1 MMLENSIS
9 CALAI
14 TLTIFLMFASASFSQ
29 NTENA
34 EIVLTEQDKRFD
46 FNGDGRLSKDEKEIL
61 LETITQEALTGIQ
74 LDERAIRD
82 MRRGGRRGGSGRGRG
97 PRRAEKVVHRF
108 DSNEDG
114 KLDNSERRKA
124 REYVQST
131 RGAPGASRPSDSRLA
146 ETPLGG
152 DLETSK
158 AAAIS
163 ENVGLYDDNTLRT
176 LYLRFHDEDW
186 YEQLGDFYRTDVD
199 VPADLIVDG
208 KLYKL
213 VGVRFRGSSSYFT
226 VENEKKSFNIAVDA
240 NDENQR
246 LLGYKTLNLLNGH
259 SDASFLR
266 EVLYSRIARD
276 YIPALRAN
284 FVKLVIN
291 GEDWGI
297 YINSQQYNKD
307 FLSDWFDTRS
317 GVRWKVPPGRESGLV
332 YNGDNPADYQESY
345 QLKTNEKDAPNAWGD
360 LINLCKTLQDTPV
373 NQLEA
378 ELSRIFDIDRALWFL
393 ALENVFIDN
402 DGYFSR
408 GSDYSI
414 YQDSGGRFHLLPYD
428 SNETFRFAG
437 GGGPNSWETDG
448 PMLSPIAQEYDEMR
462 PVIKRLFPIPHL
474 RARYLSYVRTIVQDW
489 LDWEKLEPIIAAYH
503 SLIDEEV
510 KADSK
515 KLYSYD
521 AFATSHIKEQSSGH
535 TRGGGRRGGRGG
547 TPGLKQFVTERRE
560 FLLSHP
566 EIDEPAPVILSVTEP
581 ENRVTGERVQIMA
594 KISDAIAVDEV
605 ILHYADARLSP
616 FRSLSMSKNGTAYT
630 GEIPRFPAGTEVR
643 YYVEARAVESSGTT
657 TFFPTKAEFEPLTF
671 RVIPPTAK
679 DSDVVINEL
688 MASNTSSIADAEG
701 GHDDW
706 IELHN
711 ASERAINLAG
721 MYLSDDR
728 TNPRKW
734 QFPEHATINPMGY
747 LLVWADSDD
756 ENETEELHVNFNL
769 SKNGETLI
777 LVDTDERHNQVLD
790 SVIFGT
796 QKVDTAIGRVP
807 NGSGS
812 FRAAEMT
819 PGSPNR

>member
-1 MMLENSIS
+1 MILENSIS

-14 TLTIFLMFASASFSQ
+14 TLTIFPMFASDSFSQ

-34 EIVLTEQDKRFD
+34 ETVLTEQDKRFD
-46 FNGDGRLSKDEKEIL
+46 FNGDGLLSEEEKEIL
-61 LETITQEALTGIQ
+61 LEIVTQEALTGVQ
-74 LDERAIRD
+74 LDERAIRAA
-82 MRRGGRRGGSGRGRG
+82 RRGGGRGGYRGRRG
-97 PRRAEKVVHRF
+97 PRRAEKIVHRF
-108 DSNEDG
+108 DKDGDG
-114 KLDNSERRKA
+114 KLDASERTEARK
-124 REYVQST
+124 YVQEN
-131 RGAPGASRPSDSRLA
+131 RGASGASRPSGDTLA
-146 ETPLGG
+146 KTTLDG
-152 DLETSK
+152 DLKSSK

-199 VPADLIVDG
+199 VPADLLVDG
-208 KLYKL
+208 KVYQS

-240 NDENQR
+240 NHENQR

-332 YNGDNPADYQESY
+332 YNGDDPADYQESY
-345 QLKTNEKDAPNAWGD
+345 QLKTNEKDAPSAWED
-360 LINLCKTLQDTPV
+360 LINLCKTLHDNTGY
-373 NQLEA
+373 QLEA
-378 ELSRIFDIDRALWFL
+378 ELSPIFDIDRALWFL

-448 PMLSPIAQEYDEMR
+448 PMLSPVAQQYDEMR
-462 PVIKRLFPIPHL
+462 PVIKRLFAIPHL
-474 RARYLSYVRTIVQDW
+474 RARYLSHVRTIVKDW
-489 LDWEKLEPIIAAYH
+489 LDWEKLEPIITAYH

-510 KADSK
+510 KGDDK

-521 AFATSHIKEQSSGH
+521 AFAASRIKEQFTGV
-535 TRGGGRRGGRGG
+535 RRGGRGG
-547 TPGLKQFVTERRE
+547 TPGFKQFVTERRD
-560 FLLSHP
+560 FLLYHP

-581 ENRVTGERVQIMA
+581 ENRAAGSRVQIMA
-594 KISDAIAVDEV
+594 KISDAVAVDEV

-616 FRSLSMSKNGTAYT
+616 FRSLPMLKNGTAYT
-630 GEIPRFPAGTEVR
+630 GEIPSFPAGTEVR
-643 YYVEARAVESSGTT
+643 YYVEARAIKKYGTT
-657 TFFPTKAEFEPLTF
+657 SFFPAKTEFEPLTF
-671 RVIPPTAK
+671 RVIPPIAK
-679 DSDVVINEL
+679 VSDVVINEL
-688 MASNTSSIADAEG
+688 MASNTRSIADARG

-706 IELHN
+706 IELYN
-711 ASERAINLAG
+711 TSEHPVTLAG

-728 TNPRKW
+728 ANPRKW
-734 QFPEHATINPMGY
+734 RFPKHTTIAPKAY
-747 LLVWADSDD
+747 LIVWADS
-756 ENETEELHVNFNL
+756 EGESQAELHTNFNL
-769 SKNGETLI
+769 SKSGETLI
-777 LVDTDERHNQVLD
+777 LVDTDGRHNQVLD
-790 SVIFGT
+790 SVKFGV
-796 QKVDTAIGRVP
+796 QKKDTAIGRVP
-807 NGSGS
+807 NGSGD
-812 FRAAEMT
+812 FRVAEMT
-819 PGSPNR
+819 PGSPNE